1 MSAAGFSPPHHQE
14 GPAAPAFQR
23 CQPRGAGWPLLR
35 VALLL
40 VGPPLSAQQP
50 EPPPGPPSAEAGP
63 RTVRV
68 KAEGYNRDDAL
79 RQALRRALE
88 QGAGVQIAAHSQTE
102 HFVLV
107 RDTIYSRAAGI
118 VSEYRVLNES
128 AGAGGTFEIEIEA
141 TVRPD
146 AVARA
151 WSEVQNVLD
160 QIGRPRIMIWIEETI
175 DGEPQSDSIVA
186 SRLEQMFGRCGF
198 DLVEKRAVEEIARRE
213 HESALREQSAARL
226 AALAKDAGAHVLIR
240 GSANANRAGL
250 ETLYGQIP
258 VAFYNCDVQAKVY
271 YTDTGRL
278 LASESLPSTR
288 AGVRSQ
294 KEFSPQ
300 AARSALVQATFPD
313 TPVAGA
319 PPPLSVRLY
328 RAVLEHWAD
337 QISFAADLLLE
348 VESLNFKTYVALRR
362 ALTEIDPQRIRSVE
376 GDFTRGIGRFRIQ
389 AQMSA
394 ATLAERLTDKPFSEW
409 IEVLDLKLNRIQ
421 ARAVSPP

>member
-1 MSAAGFSPPHHQE
+1 
-14 GPAAPAFQR
+14 
-23 CQPRGAGWPLLR
+23 
-35 VALLL
+35 
-40 VGPPLSAQQP
+40 
-50 EPPPGPPSAEAGP
+50 
-63 RTVRV
+63 V

-88 QGAGVQIAAHSQTE
+88 QGAGVQIAAYSQTE

-118 VSEYRVLNES
+118 VSEYRVLSES
-128 AGAGGTFEIEIEA
+128 AGAGGMFEIEIEA

-160 QIGRPRIMIWIEETI
+160 QIGRPRIMVWIEETI

-186 SRLEQMFGRCGF
+186 SRLEQMFGRSGF
-198 DLVEKRAVEEIARRE
+198 DLVERRAVEEIARRE
-213 HESALREQSAARL
+213 QESALREQNVARL
-226 AALAKDAGAHVLIR
+226 AALARDAGAHVLVR
-240 GSANANRAGL
+240 GSANAHRAGL
-250 ETLYGQIP
+250 ETLYGQVP

-313 TPVAGA
+313 APTPGA

-328 RAVLEHWAD
+328 QAVLEHWAT
-337 QISFAADLLLE
+337 QISFAADLVLE
-348 VESLNFKTYVALRR
+348 VENLDFKTYVSLKR
-362 ALTEIDPQRIRSVE
+362 ALGEIDPQRIRSVE

-389 AQMSA
+389 AQMNA

>member
-1 MSAAGFSPPHHQE
+1 MSAAGFSPPHRPQ

-23 CQPRGAGWPLLR
+23 CKPRGGGGTLLGI
-35 VALLL
+35 ALLL
-40 VGPPLSAQQP
+40 VGPPLAAQQP
-50 EPPPGPPSAEAGP
+50 ETRPGPPPAGGGP
-63 RTVRV
+63 RPIRV

-88 QGAGVQIAAHSQTE
+88 QGAGVQIAAYSQTE
-102 HFVLV
+102 HFMLV

-118 VSEYRVLNES
+118 VSEYRVLSES

-160 QIGRPRIMIWIEETI
+160 QIGRPRIMVWIEETI

-186 SRLEQMFGRCGF
+186 SRLEQMFGRSGF

-213 HESALREQSAARL
+213 QESALREQNVARL
-226 AALAKDAGAHVLIR
+226 AALARDAGAHVLVR
-240 GSANANRAGL
+240 GSANAHRAGL
-250 ETLYGQIP
+250 ETLYGQVP

-313 TPVAGA
+313 APTPGA

-328 RAVLEHWAD
+328 QAVLEHWAT

-348 VESLNFKTYVALRR
+348 VENLDFKTYVSLKR
-362 ALTEIDPQRIRSVE
+362 ALGEIDPQRIRSVE

-389 AQMSA
+389 AQMNA